1 MKLPIW
7 PGITAMCLSMVTGF
21 TAIILMGIAFNEWEA
36 SVPATHTPPTTPAY
50 QLVMLFGS
58 AILFVLS
65 IIAIIVVDV
74 VNRKRA
80 SHSGR
85 TGGSPQLLAQV
96 SV

>member
-1 MKLPIW
+1 MKIPIW
-7 PGITAMCLSMVTGF
+7 PGITAMCLSIVTGIV
-21 TAIILMGIAFNEWEA
+21 AIILMGIAYREWEA
-36 SVPATHTPPTTPAY
+36 SGPATLTPPPTPGY

-58 AILFVLS
+58 VILFVLS

-74 VNRKRA
+74 VNRKRV
-80 SHSGR
+80 SHSGS

>member
-7 PGITAMCLSMVTGF
+7 PGIAAMCLSMVTGF
-21 TAIILMGIAFNEWEA
+21 TAIILMGIAFREWEA
-36 SVPATHTPPTTPAY
+36 SGPATLTPPPTPGY

-58 AILFVLS
+58 VILFVLS

-74 VNRKRA
+74 INRKRA
-80 SHSGR
+80 PRNGR
-85 TGGSPQLLAQV
+85 TGGSPQLLAQA